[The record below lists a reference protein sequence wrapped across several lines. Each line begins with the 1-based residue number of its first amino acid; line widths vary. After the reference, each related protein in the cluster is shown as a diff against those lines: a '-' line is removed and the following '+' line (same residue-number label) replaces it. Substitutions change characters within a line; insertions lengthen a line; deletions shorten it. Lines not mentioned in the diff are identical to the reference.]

1 MEEKISP
8 IKTFFALLKNWEEWK
23 FVPLE
28 DEGYSDIFYC
38 EADSRYRLE
47 LIAQHNDIP
56 TKVPFY
62 AYVVSHADK
71 DIYYCNAYLEE
82 NDLKLEQPIEIVLLD
97 ETKFML
103 PIPELSYKHL
113 SQSKATRYAYYV
125 ENTQSWELLSFLN
138 HMDVWGR
145 QSDFEFNF
153 ARFVP
158 IFKNK
163 KEKEEFDEW
172 VNQKEHREEIM
183 NRLGKAKE
191 TILPLL
197 PTPEIESAD
206 ENDKEAIY
214 LSKVLNELLEEFRDS
229 AR

>member
-8 IKTFFALLKNWEEWK
+8 IETFFALLNREEWQ

-47 LIAQHNDIP
+47 LIAQHDDLS
-56 TKVPFY
+56 TKAPFY
-62 AYVVSHADK
+62 AYMVSHADK
-71 DIYYCNAYLEE
+71 GIYYRDAYLEE
-82 NDLKLEQPIEIVLLD
+82 NDLKLEQPIKIVLLD
-97 ETKFML
+97 EARFML
-103 PIPELSYKHL
+103 PAPEVSVKHL
-113 SQSKATRYAYYV
+113 SQSKGTSYAYYV
-125 ENTQSWELLSFLN
+125 ENTQRWELLSFLN
-138 HMDVWGR
+138 YMNVWGR
-145 QSDFEFNF
+145 QADFRHQF
-153 ARFVP
+153 AGFVP
-158 IFKNK
+158 IFKNEEEQK
-163 KEKEEFDEW
+163 EFDKW
-172 VNQKEHREEIM
+172 VDQKEHREEMI
-183 NRLGKAKE
+183 NRLDRAKE

-214 LSKVLNELLEEFRDS
+214 LSKVLNELLGEFRDS